1 MMTDFVFV
9 LLCAFLE
16 VLPHVVEKL
25 EEVRGFSCSEAS
37 DGRVILV
44 RVIFA
49 GKLSVVDIDFSL
61 GRSKSKSKNCE

>member
-1 MMTDFVFV
+1 MMMNFVFA
-9 LLCAFLE
+9 LLWAFLE
-16 VLPHVVEKL
+16 VLLRVVEKL

-49 GKLSVVDIDFSL
+49 SKLSVMDLDFSL
-61 GRSKSKSKNCE
+61 GCSKSKSKNRE